1 MPALIRPTY
10 RYTDPSLTP
19 PAPGAALVMEVGLVF
34 SRPGIGPKGG
44 GQHGGVPLSVGPT
57 TTLLRRHDGIEMRLP
72 NTDLL
77 LWNSPFLIAGHRHG
91 VVDLRHRP
99 GWEWL
104 GWTLADHVM
113 HDHRAGVATG
123 LAHGVVPVTAGE
135 PPPLVVIPCGARKA
149 AVPMPAGALYLGS
162 YHRLC
167 QKAAVRLT
175 PRENIRILSGLH
187 GLLNL
192 DTVTAPYEMRLGEP
206 GSVTADTVY
215 EQAAAQSLLDAE
227 DVVILAGR
235 LPTPG
240 PSAGP
245 RTGGDRR
252 DLPGGSRTAASS
264 SPATNAAKPP
274 LPPGLC
280 PPER

>member
-10 RYTDPSLTP
+10 RYTDPTLTP
-19 PAPGAALVMEVGLVF
+19 PAPGGALIMEVGLVF

-91 VVDLRHRP
+91 VFDLRHRP

-113 HDHRAGVATG
+113 HDHHTNVTTG

-135 PPPLVVIPCGARKA
+135 PAPVGSDSLWGTKDCCTDAGRCPLPRLLPP
-149 AVPMPAGALYLGS
+149 AVPEG
-162 YHRLC
+162 
-167 QKAAVRLT
+167 
-175 PRENIRILSGLH
+175 
-187 GLLNL
+187 
-192 DTVTAPYEMRLGEP
+192 
-206 GSVTADTVY
+206 
-215 EQAAAQSLLDAE
+215 
-227 DVVILAGR
+227 GR
-235 LPTPG
+235 SAHPT
-240 PSAGP
+240 
-245 RTGGDRR
+245 
-252 DLPGGSRTAASS
+252 
-264 SPATNAAKPP
+264 
-274 LPPGLC
+274 
-280 PPER
+280 